1 MTIFI
6 PLHAASEFL
15 HFLGAES
22 QVFQPD
28 CFFRAASAQ
37 SIDSRVI
44 TYLFMSKKNH
54 STTPACLW
62 EWKMMIYKLAAK

>member
-6 PLHAASEFL
+6 PLHSASEFL

-28 CFFRAASAQ
+28 CFFFGAASAH

-44 TYLFMSKKNH
+44 TYLFMSKK
-54 STTPACLW
+54 TAPPLRACGSG
-62 EWKMMIYKLAAK
+62 K